1 MEKII
6 ETMDLTHYYGTK
18 LIYENLNFSVE
29 KGRIFG
35 LLGKNGMGKTTTINI
50 LMGFLRPTSGR
61 CIIFGEDSHKLAPRT
76 RARIGLL
83 HEGHIQ
89 YDFMTTTQIEKFYAP
104 FFPNWKRD
112 NYYDLVNRLGVPHNQ
127 TISSMSCG
135 QRSQVALGLI
145 LAQDPEL
152 MILDDYSMGL
162 DAGYRMLFLDFMID
176 YVHTYN
182 KTVFMT
188 SHIIQ
193 DMEKIIDDAIILGY
207 QRLLLQMDLQE
218 FKRGFHSYTLR
229 LENPTSQPLQDER
242 IKTMELIRDKLTI
255 YTFMKQNEVGA
266 LFRDR
271 GVGYL
276 AIAENEMSLEEA
288 FIGLTGKY

>member
-1 MEKII
+1 MDKII
-6 ETMDLTHYYGTK
+6 ETIDLTHYYGNK

-29 KGRIFG
+29 RGRIFG

-50 LMGFLRPTSGR
+50 LMGFLRPTAGR
-61 CIIFGEDSHKLAPRT
+61 CMIMGEDSHKLSPRT

-89 YDFMTTTQIEKFYAP
+89 YDFMNVIQIERFYAP
-104 FFPNWKRD
+104 FFPNWKKD
-112 NYYDLVNRLGVPHNQ
+112 NYYDLVNRLGVPHKQ
-127 TISSMSCG
+127 AISSMSCG

-162 DAGYRMLFLDFMID
+162 DAGYRMLFLDFMVD
-176 YVHTYN
+176 YVHTFN

-218 FKRGFHSYTLR
+218 FKRSFHSYTLR
-229 LENPTSQPLQDER
+229 LENPVPQPLQDER
-242 IKTMELIRDKLTI
+242 IKTMELIRDKLTV
-255 YTFMKQNEVGA
+255 YTFMKPDEVAA
-266 LFRDR
+266 LFRDHN
-271 GVGYL
+271 VGYQ